1 MAMRDG
7 DPRLPKSGRGLPTS
21 PLAALIVVGLAIGLF
36 AYNFGNQPSNSEK
49 YGTITESE
57 AEDGVTPSLP
67 PDGNA
72 GPSDST
78 GSSLDSANSASS
90 LP

>member
-7 DPRLPKSGRGLPTS
+7 DPRFPKSGRGWPTS
-21 PLAALIVVGLAIGLF
+21 PLAALVVVVLALVLF

-67 PDGNA
+67 PDGS
-72 GPSDST
+72 SDSST
-78 GSSLDSANSASS
+78 DSASS
-90 LP
+90 IR